1 MSEIALDP
9 EDVAGHVTLAHNLT
23 QAGSSPEAFAAVQAA
38 IRLSPD
44 DSALYGL
51 LGFHLAVKARQNG
64 DRAGTRGDKV
74 EVEAAAAA
82 FQRAIELDPTNTYA
96 LSYLG
101 MLEWWLGNKAEA
113 IRLMKASIAAGATDF
128 RTHFDLHLYQSRT
141 RDYRDMARTIK
152 ALNALPDS
160 EERDEYYRQVDRVAN
175 YAKIGLGVAAG
186 AAAFLIWR
194 KWRGSSRG

>member
-1 MSEIALDP
+1 MSETALDP
-9 EDVAGHVTLAHNLT
+9 EDVAGHVTLAHKPT
-23 QAGSSPEAFAAVQAA
+23 EEGASPEAFAAVQAA

-51 LGFHLAVKARQNG
+51 LGFHLAVQARQNG

-82 FQRAIELDPTNTYA
+82 FQRAIELDPTNAYA

-113 IRLMKASIAAGATDF
+113 IQLLKASIAAGATDF
-128 RTHFDLHLYQSRT
+128 KTHIELHWYQSRT
-141 RDYRDMARTIK
+141 RDYRGMMRTIK
-152 ALNALPDS
+152 AINALPDS
-160 EERDEYYRQVDRVAN
+160 EERDEYYRQVYRCGNCVKAGLAVAT
-175 YAKIGLGVAAG
+175 GL
-186 AAAFLIWR
+186 AAFLIWR
-194 KWRGSSRG
+194 KWRGSSR